1 MLKLP
6 AQLTHDQVAPCL
18 RQWRGQWPLGEGPVL
33 VDASALHRFDSSALA
48 VVLDLRRQ
56 ALAQGR
62 TLELLSPPTR
72 LMELAALY
80 GVDELLASSAA

>member
-6 AQLTHDQVAPCL
+6 SQLTHDQVSACL
-18 RQWRGQWPLGEGPVL
+18 RQWRGQWPLGDGPVL
-33 VDASALHRFDSSALA
+33 VDASDLTRFDSSALA

-62 TLELLSPPTR
+62 TLELMSPSGR

-80 GVDELLASSAA
+80 GVDELLAPAQG

>member
-18 RQWRGQWPLGEGPVL
+18 RQWRGQWPLGDGPVL
-33 VDASALHRFDSSALA
+33 LDASALTRFDSSALA

-62 TLELLSPPTR
+62 VLELVAAPAR

-80 GVDELLASSAA
+80 GVDELLASNPA

>member
-6 AQLTHDQVAPCL
+6 AQLTHDHVAPCL
-18 RQWRGQWPLGEGPVL
+18 RQWRGQWPLGDGPVL
-33 VDASALHRFDSSALA
+33 VDASALNRFDSSALA

-62 TLELLSPPTR
+62 TLELLSPPAR
-72 LMELAALY
+72 LLELAALY
-80 GVDELLASSAA
+80 GVDELLVSSPA

>member
-6 AQLTHDQVAPCL
+6 AQLTHDHVNPCL
-18 RQWRGQWPLGEGPVL
+18 RQWRGQWPLGDGPVL
-33 VDASALHRFDSSALA
+33 VDASALNRFDSSVLA
-48 VVLDLRRQ
+48 VVLDLRRK

-62 TLELLSPPTR
+62 TLELLSPPAR

-80 GVDELLASSAA
+80 GVDELLASSAT